1 MNQKGS
7 LLYIQAQY
15 LDHQY
20 SIHYKVPYDKPMYLR
35 NPTEQIKMIDQV
47 KKQIIVDHQY
57 SIHLFIQINSSTN
70 I

>member
-1 MNQKGS
+1 
-7 LLYIQAQY
+7 
-15 LDHQY
+15 
-20 SIHYKVPYDKPMYLR
+20 MYLR

-47 KKQIIVDHQY
+47 KKKIIVDHQY